1 MSSILVGVSGSA
13 ACFKA
18 VSVCSELKKQGHEVR
33 ALLTRSATRLVT
45 PLQFSCVSGTEA
57 LHDEWRPVSED
68 GMDHIEFARNADLFL
83 VAPASADR
91 LGQLALGLA
100 GDLLGSTA
108 LAFGFQKPRLI
119 APAMNPEM
127 WAHPAIRRHVETL
140 QSDGWNLVGPC
151 SGVTACGEDGLGR
164 MVEPQDIV
172 AAVQSALEA

>member
-1 MSSILVGVSGSA
+1 MKIFIDTA
-13 ACFKA
+13 NID
-18 VSVCSELKKQGHEVR
+18 QIREVH
-33 ALLTRSATRLVT
+33 SW
-45 PLQFSCVSGTEA
+45 G
-57 LHDEWRPVSED
+57 
-68 GMDHIEFARNADLFL
+68 I
-83 VAPASADR
+83 
-91 LGQLALGLA
+91 LA
-100 GDLLGSTA
+100 GCTTNPS
-108 LAFGFQKPRLI
+108 LI